1 MTCNGFT
8 DLAEAPLEELE
19 RELAAGD
26 GATYA
31 QRLRD
36 DAIVVLPERVLDKAE
51 TIAEIDAAGGW
62 DAFAIDGVR
71 EHPLGEDSA
80 LVTYRFHA
88 HRGAFEYSA
97 WLSSVY
103 ARDEQEWKLVLHQQT
118 PLEGGG

>member
-1 MTCNGFT
+1 MTTNGIT
-8 DLAEAPLEELE
+8 DLTKAPLEEFE

-31 QRLRD
+31 HRLRE
-36 DAIVVLPERVLDKAE
+36 DAIVVVPQRVLDKAE

-62 DAFAIDGVR
+62 DAFTIDEVR
-71 EHPLGEDSA
+71 EELLGEDSA
-80 LVTYRFHA
+80 LVSYRFQA

-103 ARDEQEWKLVLHQQT
+103 TRGEDGWKLLLHQQT
-118 PLEGGG
+118 PLE

>member
-1 MTCNGFT
+1 MTSNGIT
-8 DLAEAPLEELE
+8 DLAEAPLEEFE

-31 QRLRD
+31 HRLRE
-36 DAIVVLPERVLDKAE
+36 DALVVVPQRVLDKAE

-62 DAFAIDGVR
+62 DGFEIDRVR
-71 EHPLGEDSA
+71 EDLLSEDSA
-80 LVTYRFHA
+80 VVTYRIQA

-103 ARDEQEWKLVLHQQT
+103 TRDADGWRLLLHQQT
-118 PLEGGG
+118 PLD